1 MEALLFFIGL
11 IILLAICWRY
21 TSFSFYIL
29 IFLAP
34 FLGLVVDFSQYS
46 FAQKIPGL
54 SSIQAPIADLL
65 AIVLFLA
72 LILKN
77 RRANKNHPWQL
88 WLTNLK
94 ETGLEFFLPFLI
106 INLVSLFNLGSDQ
119 LGNSFKYFLRPI
131 VFFYLMW
138 IVLPYFVITTKTIA
152 QKTIQVIVG
161 SGLAAAF
168 WGIISVLLSGNNSL
182 WKRITP
188 GKIGGL
194 SPLTYNHNILAEV
207 LVLAVPLAFYFFLK
221 NQKKPNHQ
229 TEKILFLSFLFLT
242 LVALLTF
249 SRAAWIALVFEIIV
263 YWFCQKQKF
272 PRSSTPPTQLR
283 WKKAGIIVAFL
294 LPVIIY
300 MGVFSLSYVVKS
312 STSTR
317 LDMTEIAWTYFHAH
331 PLIGNGTG
339 TFTQLIGDTRLFTV
353 EYGDPLDSHGVIQKL
368 LAETGALG
376 LISFFI
382 FVSWIISQLYQS
394 AKLATEEKELKTLV
408 LVSFLGCLVFQL
420 FNTSYYNQHLWLMA
434 GVGLAIKKVWP
445 NHYL

>member
-1 MEALLFFIGL
+1 MEALLFFLGL

-21 TSFSFYIL
+21 TSLSFYVL

-54 SSIQAPIADLL
+54 AGMQAPVADFL
-65 AIVLFLA
+65 AIILFLA

-77 RRANKNHPWQL
+77 RRANKNRPWQL

-94 ETGLEFFLPFLI
+94 ETGFEFFLPFLI
-106 INLVSLFNLGSDQ
+106 INLFSLFNAGNEQ
-119 LGNSFKYFLRPI
+119 LGNSFKYILRPI
-131 VFFYLMW
+131 TFFYLMW
-138 IVLPYFVITTKTIA
+138 IVLPYFIITTKNIA
-152 QKTIQVIVG
+152 QKTIQIFVG
-161 SGLAAAF
+161 SGLVAAF
-168 WGIISVLLSGNNSL
+168 WGIFSVLISGNSSL

-207 LVLAVPLAFYFFLK
+207 LVLTIPLVFYLFLK
-221 NQKKPNHQ
+221 NQKKPNYRA
-229 TEKILFLSFLFLT
+229 EKILFLSFIFLT
-242 LVALLTF
+242 LVDLLTF
-249 SRAAWIALVFEIIV
+249 SRAAWIALVFEILT

-272 PRSSTPPTQLR
+272 PRPSSPSTQLR
-283 WKKAGIIVAFL
+283 WKRVGIIVAFL

-317 LDMTEIAWTYFHAH
+317 LDMTEIAWTYFQSH
-331 PLIGNGTG
+331 PLIGNGAG

-368 LAETGALG
+368 LAETGVLG
-376 LISFFI
+376 LITFFI
-382 FVSWIISQLYQS
+382 FVSWVISQLYQS
-394 AKLATEEKELKTLV
+394 AKLATEEKELKTLL

-420 FNTSYYNQHLWLMA
+420 FNTSYYNQHLWLIA
-434 GVGLAIKKVWP
+434 GVGLAVKKIWP